1 MDINEIKTKY
11 QNLNLDLRQALS
23 TMEKKD
29 SVILI
34 RQQIEELQQL
44 CPHKINDTY
53 DFSHSSQCPYC
64 GKKF

>member
-11 QNLNLDLRQALS
+11 QNLNLDLRRALS

-29 SVILI
+29 SVVLI
-34 RQQIEELQQL
+34 KQQIEELQQL

-53 DFSHSSQCPYC
+53 DFSHSDHCPYC

>member
-53 DFSHSSQCPYC
+53 DFSHSDHCPYC

>member
-11 QNLNLDLRQALS
+11 QNLNLDLRRALS

-34 RQQIEELQQL
+34 KQQIEELQQL

-53 DFSHSSQCPYC
+53 DFSHSDHCPYC